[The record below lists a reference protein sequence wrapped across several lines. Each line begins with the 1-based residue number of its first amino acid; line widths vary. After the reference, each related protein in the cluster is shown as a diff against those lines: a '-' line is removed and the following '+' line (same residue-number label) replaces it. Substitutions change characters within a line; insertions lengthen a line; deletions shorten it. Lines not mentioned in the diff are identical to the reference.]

1 VTDPFTAIVLGG
13 LLERLLARGAV
24 VVATSNKAPREL
36 NQYGMQGEL
45 FEKFVQRLEDNCEI
59 LRVGTGVDY
68 RRVLASA
75 AGDLVARQE
84 VRFQMGVSLTH
95 CFRCPSS

>member
-1 VTDPFTAIVLGG
+1 MTDPFTAIVLGG

-24 VVATSNKAPREL
+24 VVATSNKAPRAL

-45 FEKFVQRLEDNCEI
+45 FDKFVRRLEDNCHV

-68 RRVLASA
+68 RRVLARA
-75 AGDLVARQE
+75 AGDLVGRHE
-84 VRFQMGVSLTH
+84 VKV
-95 CFRCPSS
+95 

>member
-1 VTDPFTAIVLGG
+1 
-13 LLERLLARGAV
+13 
-24 VVATSNKAPREL
+24 VATSNKAPREL

-59 LRVGTGVDY
+59 LRVSTGVDY

-75 AGDLVARQE
+75 AGDLVGRQE
-84 VRFQMGVSLTH
+84 VCFPPGWLADLLVPVSFFLS
-95 CFRCPSS
+95 FWF